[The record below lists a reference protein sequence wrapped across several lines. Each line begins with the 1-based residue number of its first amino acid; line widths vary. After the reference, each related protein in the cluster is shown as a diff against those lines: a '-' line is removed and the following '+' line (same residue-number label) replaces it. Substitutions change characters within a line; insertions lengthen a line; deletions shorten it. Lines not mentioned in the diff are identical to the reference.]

1 MGWLDDLA
9 KRLAGA
15 ARDEERRKAFE
26 QAMAKAQEAGP
37 AGPRPAH
44 YLIIQGL
51 PYVRIAWGAE
61 KGSLE
66 EPGACPACKAQAG
79 ELHKLGCSQEECPNC
94 GAKALT
100 CGCRF
105 GGEHA

>member
-9 KRLAGA
+9 RRLAGA

-26 QAMAKAQEAGP
+26 QATARPKATEEALDRAAP
-37 AGPRPAH
+37 
-44 YLIIQGL
+44 YLSIAGL

-61 KGSLE
+61 RGSLE
-66 EPGACPACKAQAG
+66 DPGACPSCKAQPG
-79 ELHKLGCSQEECPNC
+79 ELHRLGCGAEECPNC
-94 GAKALT
+94 GAKAMT

>member
-15 ARDEERRKAFE
+15 ARDEARRRAFE
-26 QAMAKAQEAGP
+26 QAMASPKDEAR
-37 AGPRPAH
+37 APRREAA
-44 YLIIQGL
+44 YLTIAGL

-61 KGSLE
+61 RGSLE
-66 EPGACPACKAQAG
+66 EPGACPACKAHAG

-94 GAKALT
+94 VAKALT